1 MKIHIKHQTEIKNTL
16 KNRRVYLDKLDEDN
30 DDDLKEAFSY
40 LSDEEKMLV
49 ENRYFK
55 DLTQSEVAKIMDV
68 NQVYVSRMEKKVL
81 KKMKSKMT
89 S

>member
-30 DDDLKEAFSY
+30 DDDLKEAFSIFFCDSSKNY
-40 LSDEEKMLV
+40 I
-49 ENRYFK
+49 N
-55 DLTQSEVAKIMDV
+55 
-68 NQVYVSRMEKKVL
+68 KK
-81 KKMKSKMT
+81 KS

>member
-30 DDDLKEAFSY
+30 DDDLKEAFSRIF
-40 LSDEEKMLV
+40 SD
-49 ENRYFK
+49 
-55 DLTQSEVAKIMDV
+55 SSKIDI
-68 NQVYVSRMEKKVL
+68 NKK
-81 KKMKSKMT
+81 KS